1 VQQDV
6 SQIVTLFKLATEFR
20 ADFARPKNVP
30 PRHVQNLGEATKQP
44 CIHRVLNMQQPHEI
58 PAAWPTMVEKCNT
71 KTSYICSCQTIR
83 VLGTKLSR
91 HLSYESFRYMVW
103 HGLYMWRAYVD
114 GISASSWL
122 LLVLLLE
129 RSSCGNTKH
138 GSDTVCH
145 LVTGEGGLGCWNM
158 RQKRVRGI
166 CTSTYLP

>member
-1 VQQDV
+1 
-6 SQIVTLFKLATEFR
+6 
-20 ADFARPKNVP
+20 
-30 PRHVQNLGEATKQP
+30 
-44 CIHRVLNMQQPHEI
+44 
-58 PAAWPTMVEKCNT
+58 
-71 KTSYICSCQTIR
+71 
-83 VLGTKLSR
+83 
-91 HLSYESFRYMVW
+91 
-103 HGLYMWRAYVD
+103 MWRAYVD